1 MVRFYQGQFSVI
13 VSEMIRRL
21 RVSLNDVTEP
31 YQISTDQLYLLL
43 QGAYMSIQRKS
54 TQWRFFHKRGLFF
67 QTVVGKEDYAK
78 ANVGYVNPDSIFM
91 IEDGLTQ
98 RRPLYYKEYK
108 NWVVEQTTAVI
119 RSQTPLYLIHTPP
132 FTWKVE
138 PIPDKVWN
146 IYVDYW
152 VIPTEFASEGDE
164 PIWAEEFHEIVLLE
178 AMKSASALRPETKE
192 ALLMNAQVATLLPSL
207 NRSFANRY
215 LDTTIGAGP
224 LL

>member
-1 MVRFYQGQFSVI
+1 MI

-21 RVSLNDVTEP
+21 RVSLNDTIEP

-43 QGAYMSIQRKS
+43 QGAYMGIQRKS
-54 TQWRFFHKRGLFF
+54 TQWKFFHKRGLFF
-67 QTVVGKEDYAK
+67 RTVARKEEYTK

-98 RRPLYYKEYK
+98 RMPLFIKEYK
-108 NWVVEQTTAVI
+108 DWVVEQTAAIVD
-119 RSQTPLYLIHTPP
+119 SQTPLYLIHTPP
-132 FTWKVE
+132 FKWKVE
-138 PIPDKVWN
+138 PIPDKVWV
-146 IYVDYW
+146 IYADYW
-152 VIPTEFASEGDE
+152 IIPAEFCSEDDE

-178 AMKSASALRPETKE
+178 AMKTVSALRPETKE
-192 ALLMNAQVATLLPSL
+192 ALLMNTQVATLLPGL
-207 NRSFANRY
+207 NRAFATRY